1 MNARNGS
8 KLNRLEQLLP
18 EGLLVVAAWM
28 EKKGYYRS
36 LRSQY
41 VAAGWLEQP
50 VRGVFRRPRGT
61 ITWEQVVVS
70 LQ

>member
-1 MNARNGS
+1 MSVRNAG

-18 EGLLVVAAWM
+18 EGLLVDAAWM

-41 VAAGWLEQP
+41 VAAGW
-50 VRGVFRRPRGT
+50 
-61 ITWEQVVVS
+61 
-70 LQ
+70 